1 MGRLFGGGALLLVAL
16 FMLSGFLR
24 SDVDPSAPATFLAL
38 LIGVGLPA
46 GAGAALIMGH
56 LRRGGAASQR
66 IERLRQ
72 ESQLA
77 EVLRLAAAR
86 DGRLTVVEVVTD
98 LAVSPETAK
107 EVLDVLMRRDL
118 ADIEVTESGVL
129 VYVFRDVQLLP
140 EKLRSRGILDD

>member
-16 FMLSGFLR
+16 FMIIGFLR
-24 SDVDPSAPATFLAL
+24 SDVDPSATATLIAL
-38 LIGVGLPA
+38 LIGAGIPA
-46 GAGAALIMGH
+46 GAGAALIVGQ
-56 LRRGGAASQR
+56 LRKKGVRAQR

-86 DGRLTVVEVVTD
+86 AGRLTVVEVVTE
-98 LAVSPETAK
+98 LAIPPETAK
-107 EVLDVLMRRDL
+107 ETLDVLMTRDL

-129 VYVFRDVQLLP
+129 VYVFRDVRLLQ
-140 EKLRSRGILDD
+140 EKLRSKGILDD